1 MEDPIIPIKAAGL
14 AAEEEEAKSAGGG
27 GPSTK

>member
-14 AAEEEEAKSAGGG
+14 AAEEEEAKTAGGG
-27 GPSTK
+27 GPSPK